1 MMNLS
6 RTGKFYLIKL
16 LRLRGSPHAI
26 ALGASIGVFIGI
38 TPTVPLHTMAILVLT
53 LMTRSSFVAGI
64 ITSWLVCNPLTYI
77 PQYYLSL
84 VIGNLVTP
92 YHLSWSRIKDVLDI
106 VLADIAFVERMQ
118 HLGALGSEAI
128 IVMLAGGTLLALPFA
143 LLSYYACYYTIV
155 TFRKKRRE
163 KQVLK

>member
-1 MMNLS
+1 MNIS
-6 RTGKFYLIKL
+6 RTGKYFLLKF
-16 LRLRGSPHAI
+16 LRLRGRPHDI

-38 TPTVPLHTMAILVLT
+38 TPTVPLHTIAILALT
-53 LMTRSSFVAGI
+53 LITRSSFVAGI

-84 VIGNLVTP
+84 VIGNLTTP
-92 YHLSWSRIKDVLDI
+92 YHLNWTRIKDVLDML
-106 VLADIAFVERMQ
+106 LADISFVDRMQ
-118 HLGALGSEAI
+118 HLGALGYEAI
-128 IVMLAGGTLLALPFA
+128 IVMLVGGSLLALPFA
-143 LLSYYACYYTIV
+143 LLSYYAFYYTIV

>member
-1 MMNLS
+1 MNIS
-6 RTGKFYLIKL
+6 RTGKYYLLKL
-16 LRLRGSPHAI
+16 LRLGGSPHAI

-38 TPTVPLHTMAILVLT
+38 TPTVPLHTIAILVLT

-92 YHLSWSRIKDVLDI
+92 YHLNWSRIKDVLDM
-106 VLADIAFVERMQ
+106 VLADIAFAERMR
-118 HLGALGSEAI
+118 HLAALGYEAI
-128 IVMLAGGTLLALPFA
+128 IVMLAGGT
-143 LLSYYACYYTIV
+143 
-155 TFRKKRRE
+155 
-163 KQVLK
+163 